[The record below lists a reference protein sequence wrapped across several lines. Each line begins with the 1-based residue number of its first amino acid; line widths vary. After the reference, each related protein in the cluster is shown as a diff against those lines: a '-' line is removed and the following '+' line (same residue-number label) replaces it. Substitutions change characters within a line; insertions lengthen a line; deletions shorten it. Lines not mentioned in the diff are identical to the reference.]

1 MNSKLFQRLSA
12 IPGRAWIVL
21 AGVAWVG
28 ALGGLVARAFLSPE
42 RATNT
47 ARYLRAGEAWLDGGD
62 LYRHAA
68 NKGFVYSPLAAIC
81 YAATTPLPT
90 PLANSFWILVS
101 GILLL
106 GGLWAMMH
114 GGPFAHLTPGL
125 QGLVLLLVFPL
136 ALGNLDSAQA
146 NPLVIGFVMLA
157 VAAASK
163 GQWTIA
169 AVAVGGAT
177 FWKVYPLAVGL
188 LLVLVAPWRF
198 SWRLLLVLLAGALL
212 PFLFQ
217 SHDYVA
223 GQYAL
228 WWDTRT
234 GDNRLAYAI
243 GIAPLDLWF
252 LLVRVGGLPLG
263 DGLYRVVQLVGGA
276 GVAAFVLFGRV
287 RGWPPA
293 RLLGGMFGLVCVW
306 MTLLGPASEIHAYLL
321 LAPAA
326 ALAVA
331 GMLSCRADAFS
342 RALAFAAYACLLLAI
357 LRVAFVPHVRLPVL
371 LAIQPAG
378 AILFLGHAIKY
389 YLTDSFWTAEGPAPK

>member
-1 MNSKLFQRLSA
+1 VWA
-12 IPGRAWIVL
+12 VV
-21 AGVAWVG
+21 AGVAWAG
-28 ALGGLVARAFLSPE
+28 ALAGLIARAFLSPE

-47 ARYLRAGEAWLDGGD
+47 ARYLRAGEAWLEGAD
-62 LYRHAA
+62 LYRYAA

-81 YAATTPLPT
+81 YAATTPLPA

-106 GGLWAMMH
+106 AGLRAMMA
-114 GGPFAHLTPGL
+114 GGPFSHLTPSL
-125 QGLVLLLVFPL
+125 QALVLLLVFPL
-136 ALGNLDSAQA
+136 SLGNLDSAQA

-157 VAAASK
+157 VAAASREC
-163 GQWTIA
+163 WTFAAA
-169 AVAVGGAT
+169 AVAGAA

-198 SWRLLLVLLAGALL
+198 SWRLVLVLLAGALL

-217 SHDYVA
+217 SHEYVA

-243 GIAPLDLWF
+243 EIAPLDLWF

-263 DGLYRVVQLVGGA
+263 DGLYRVVQLAGGA
-276 GVAAFVLFGRV
+276 AVAAFVVFGRV
-287 RGWPPA
+287 RGWPPS
-293 RLLGGMFGLVCVW
+293 RLFGGLFALVCVW

-321 LAPAA
+321 LGPAA
-326 ALAVA
+326 AMAVA
-331 GMLSCRADAFS
+331 SMFCCRSDAVS
-342 RALAFAAYACLLLAI
+342 RALAFAAYACLLAAI
-357 LRVAFVPHVRLPVL
+357 LRVAFIPHVRLPAL
-371 LAIQPAG
+371 LALQPVG
-378 AILFLGHAIKY
+378 AVLFLGHALKY
-389 YLTDSFWTAEGPAPK
+389 YLTDSLWTARGPAPK